1 MRFSPNRPFGR
12 FGLVVAM
19 CIYICL
25 SVCPLFVKF
34 FLRLWTG
41 AERHSSMDWCGA
53 SVALA
58 WSPKNG
64 EVFQN
69 GQV

>member
-1 MRFSPNRPFGR
+1 MST
-12 FGLVVAM
+12 
-19 CIYICL
+19 
-25 SVCPLFVKF
+25 
-34 FLRLWTG
+34 FLRPLTG

-64 EVFQN
+64 EVFRN
-69 GQV
+69 IYIYIYIFFLD